1 MASAT
6 RLSLLTLPQGWDGAN
21 LHVRFTALPRGNPLD
36 PLTTD
41 TPAPPAFA
49 DASLKF
55 ELAII
60 PSLEHL
66 PRPADVTTTVSI
78 SGTSPAGR
86 RPYFEQLETVGNIKP
101 PSTPPKGRRGDIAI
115 KKYLPLSYRN
125 SFAFVLGRTPGCVT
139 DDSYSCAIR
148 DTKPV
153 TLRKTPPPE
162 MPWGKAL
169 ALALRQPLLA
179 MRLGLVY
186 DATLALP
193 DPTLLKDGGW
203 VYVRLSA
210 ASDYQSLE
218 AANPDLIRSYA
229 ARIAPL
235 SAARPLFACVVFP
248 VLPVAPSA
256 NYDTVFQEA
265 ETYDD
270 GFAQIV
276 HAFEPRSRSI
286 LETADTGLPPVKEI
300 GIRLGWD
307 DEQTTL
313 WTSRQITDDPT
324 IAAMDVSM
332 TVSGYRVDVSPHGA
346 GAWNSLVAV
355 EADLKVGALPLG
367 RFAGDLSAQVWPHS
381 VTSDTSGDFWL
392 PAYFA
397 TWNGRS
403 LAVVDKTTSDLYTN
417 GSPTTDG
424 VYTPTGFDN
433 VPLQYGKSY
442 DFRVRLM
449 DVSGGG
455 PAVGDPF
462 FNPAPAPVATCHFR
476 RFVPPK
482 PITVEKRAEQ
492 IDPTVPPASYRV
504 RRPTLGFPELVYTG
518 MPGAL
523 SALLTQA
530 TAANASG
537 GIIELPDPDAAFTRI
552 EVSVQG
558 LGFDAADRDAN
569 FTLLYATR
577 RAFPATLQDP
587 LDINLIYVD
596 APDISAFPPVA
607 ATGPLPLPRAR
618 TVRLTFIAECREDPT
633 LTYFGTETARFSTGN
648 SVVLFAAPADERHL
662 FAPTNDA
669 ERLKGI
675 LLQPDPIVPL
685 VIAPDLA
692 PGTEGAPDLVQRL
705 AHALQVNVDELLLFA
720 KQGERIVFGA
730 SQSIR
735 HALAP
740 NGSSIR
746 FAAKEDLLGHWLCVL
761 DLKIA
766 RDWTWDGLAA
776 RSFTVTRDGQEV
788 GTIELRRSIAPAATG
803 PGADRSYTR
812 ILFID
817 AVDPKPVGGGF
828 PDELHLKYTL
838 HANFHYPPANA
849 DPDVLIAIRL
859 PIAAPPKQAP
869 RIASAGIA
877 LTPYGHDPGYTST
890 TPRTR
895 SLWIEFEEPV
905 ADPDDALFARVLASA
920 ADPMLLPLMEGGA
933 YEVQE
938 PAIELDPELIRV
950 ITPGQSRD
958 DAGLSAMQQLQKSP
972 SPIHFLLPLPPGV
985 TEGSDDLFQF
995 YTYEF
1000 RIGHANKW
1008 STAQARFG
1016 PPLRATGIQ
1025 HPAPDLPCNVSR
1037 TTAVVRA
1044 AATFARPSA
1053 TATWARTNPRTE
1065 IWCLLYAQAAQ
1076 ADGAS
1081 QRNILLGKKFAFQV
1095 ESRTRVPELSAAA
1108 IWQEGEV
1115 EDALLSLALPLDSP
1129 LSVLAVE
1136 TLPEVGRFTDPLGAS
1151 LGQVRVLR
1159 TSLLLAVP
1167 PVC

>member
-1 MASAT
+1 MASVT

-49 DASLKF
+49 DASLQF

-60 PSLEHL
+60 PSLERL
-66 PRPADVTTTVSI
+66 PRPADVTTAVPI
-78 SGTSPAGR
+78 PGGSPAGR
-86 RPYFEQLETVGNIKP
+86 PPYFEQLEIVGNVKP

-125 SFAFVLGRTPGCVT
+125 SFAFVPGRTPGCVT

-148 DTKPV
+148 DVQPV

-169 ALALRQPLLA
+169 AFALRQPLLA
-179 MRLGLVY
+179 TRLGLVY
-186 DATLALP
+186 DATLPLP

-203 VYVRLSA
+203 IYVRLSA

-218 AANPDLIRSYA
+218 TANPDLVRSYA

-235 SAARPLFACVVFP
+235 STARPLFACVVFP
-248 VLPVAPSA
+248 VVPVAPSA
-256 NYDTVFQEA
+256 DYDTVFQEA

-286 LETADTGLPPVKEI
+286 LETADTGLPPVKEV

-307 DEQTTL
+307 DEQATL
-313 WTSRQITDDPT
+313 WTSRQITNDPT
-324 IAAMDVSM
+324 IAAMDVPM
-332 TVSGYRVDVSPHGA
+332 TVSGYRVDVSPHGS

-355 EADLKVGALPLG
+355 EADLTVGDLPLG
-367 RFAGDLSAQVWPHS
+367 HFADDLSAQVWPHN
-381 VTSDTSGDFWL
+381 VAGDTSGDFWL

-417 GSPTTDG
+417 GSPTTDS
-424 VYTPTGFDN
+424 VYTPVGFDN

-455 PAVGDPF
+455 PAHGDPF
-462 FNPAPAPVATCHFR
+462 FNPAPAPVGTCHFQ

-482 PITVEKRAEQ
+482 PVTVDARAQQ
-492 IDPTVPPASYRV
+492 IDPTAPPTSYRV
-504 RRPTLGFPELVYTG
+504 HRPTLGFPELVYTG

-523 SALLTQA
+523 SALQTQA
-530 TAANASG
+530 AAANASG
-537 GIIELPDPDAAFTRI
+537 GIIELPDPDVAFTRI

-558 LGFDAADRDAN
+558 LGFDADDSDAN
-569 FTLLYATR
+569 FVPLYVTK
-577 RAFPATLQDP
+577 RAFSATLEDP
-587 LDINLIYVD
+587 LDINLTYVD
-596 APDISAFPPVA
+596 VPDISAFPPVA
-607 ATGPLPLPRAR
+607 DTGPLPLPRAR
-618 TVRLTFIAECREDPT
+618 TVRLKFFAEGREDAG
-633 LTYFGTETARFSTGN
+633 LDYFGTDAARFSTGN
-648 SVVLFAAPADERHL
+648 SVVLFAAPTDERHL
-662 FAPTNDA
+662 FVPTNDT

-685 VIAPDLA
+685 VIAADQA
-692 PGTEGAPDLVQRL
+692 PGTDGSPDLVHRF
-705 AHALQVNVDELLLFA
+705 ANALQLNVDDLLLFA
-720 KQGERIVFGA
+720 KQGERIVIGA

-746 FAAKEDLLGHWLCVL
+746 FGSKKDLLGHWLCVL

-766 RDWTWDGLAA
+766 RDWTWDALAA
-776 RSFTVTRDGQEV
+776 CSFAVTRDGVEV
-788 GTIELRRSIAPAATG
+788 GTIEMRGSVSPSATG

-817 AVDPKPVGGGF
+817 AVDPKPAEGGF
-828 PDELHLKYTL
+828 PDELHLTYSL
-838 HANFHYPPANA
+838 HTNFRYAPANA
-849 DPDVLIAIRL
+849 DADVAIALRL
-859 PIAAPPKQAP
+859 PVAASPKHVP

-877 LTPYGHDPGYTST
+877 LTPYGHDAGYTST

-895 SLWIEFEEPV
+895 ALWIEFAEPV
-905 ADPDDALFARVLASA
+905 VDADDALFARVLASS

-933 YEVQE
+933 YEVPE

-950 ITPGQSRD
+950 ITPGQSQD

-972 SPIHFLLPLPPGV
+972 SPVHFLLPPPPGV
-985 TEGSDDLFQF
+985 AEGSDDLFQF

-1000 RIGHANKW
+1000 RFGHVNKW

-1016 PPLRATGIQ
+1016 PPLRARGIQ
-1025 HPAPDLPCNVSR
+1025 HPAPDLPCNVNR

-1044 AATFARPSA
+1044 AATYARPSA
-1053 TATWARTNPRTE
+1053 AATWASSNPRTE
-1065 IWCLLYAQAAQ
+1065 IWCLLYTQATQ

-1081 QRNILLGKKFAFQV
+1081 RRNILLGQKFAFQV

-1108 IWQEGEV
+1108 IWQQGEV
-1115 EDALLSLALPLDSP
+1115 EGALLSLALPLDSP

-1136 TLPEVGRFTDPLGAS
+1136 TLPEVGRFADPLGAS

-1159 TSLLLAVP
+1159 TSLLLPVP